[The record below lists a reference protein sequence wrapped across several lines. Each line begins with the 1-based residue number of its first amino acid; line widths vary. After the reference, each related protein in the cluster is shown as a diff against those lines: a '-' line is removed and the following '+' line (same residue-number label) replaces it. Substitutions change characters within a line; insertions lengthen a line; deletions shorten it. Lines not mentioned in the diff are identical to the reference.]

1 MNRLG
6 LAVAL
11 ASLSSLLGACLAAEP
26 PAGRQLYDHDTDP
39 HEVVNLAERPEHAD
53 TVRRL
58 EAVLRERFGADLE
71 PPPRPRQAGSRKR
84 QAAG

>member
-11 ASLSSLLGACLAAEP
+11 ASMSSLLGACLAAEP
-26 PAGRQLYDHDTDP
+26 PAG
-39 HEVVNLAERPEHAD
+39 
-53 TVRRL
+53 
-58 EAVLRERFGADLE
+58 
-71 PPPRPRQAGSRKR
+71 SRKR